1 MKRFFLAA
9 LLLFAAVAFTGC
21 DNDDDD
27 LYDTLSGRVWAGD
40 LGFYQDGRIP
50 LDSYVYFGADGFGT
64 DELRYADTG
73 RYLDTLNIQWDAYD
87 DKIYISYGR
96 ADYPRELRN
105 VYIRRRRLTGEL
117 NIDGHSA
124 PRIQQGSGERFYGTA
139 GAIPAAG
146 GSGPRYPGLARPC
159 KQGPEYDFGALFI
172 TYLSGSPH
180 STAQGTRTIIC

>member
-64 DELRYADTG
+64 DELRYAARGVTSTRSTSSGTPTTTKSTSATG
-73 RYLDTLNIQWDAYD
+73 GPIT
-87 DKIYISYGR
+87 R
-96 ADYPRELRN
+96 ANCATY
-105 VYIRRRRLTGEL
+105 T
-117 NIDGHSA
+117 S
-124 PRIQQGSGERFYGTA
+124 A
-139 GAIPAAG
+139 GAG
-146 GSGPRYPGLARPC
+146 
-159 KQGPEYDFGALFI
+159 
-172 TYLSGSPH
+172 
-180 STAQGTRTIIC
+180 

>member
-73 RYLDTLNIQWDAYD
+73 RYLDTLNIQWTPTTTKSTSATGGP
-87 DKIYISYGR
+87 ITR
-96 ADYPRELRN
+96 ANCATY
-105 VYIRRRRLTGEL
+105 T
-117 NIDGHSA
+117 S
-124 PRIQQGSGERFYGTA
+124 A
-139 GAIPAAG
+139 GAG
-146 GSGPRYPGLARPC
+146 
-159 KQGPEYDFGALFI
+159 
-172 TYLSGSPH
+172 
-180 STAQGTRTIIC
+180 

>member
-9 LLLFAAVAFTGC
+9 LLLFAAVAFTGW

-87 DKIYISYGR
+87 DT
-96 ADYPRELRN
+96 
-105 VYIRRRRLTGEL
+105 VYIDYGFAEARTTYGIIGVKAWIYKGEIL
-117 NIDGHSA
+117 DKEV
-124 PRIQQGSGERFYGTA
+124 ER
-139 GAIPAAG
+139 
-146 GSGPRYPGLARPC
+146 
-159 KQGPEYDFGALFI
+159 
-172 TYLSGSPH
+172 
-180 STAQGTRTIIC
+180 

>member
-73 RYLDTLNIQWDAYD
+73 RYLDTL
-87 DKIYISYGR
+87 
-96 ADYPRELRN
+96 
-105 VYIRRRRLTGEL
+105 IRRGMLTADLYIGGRYY
-117 NIDGHSA
+117 D
-124 PRIQQGSGERFYGTA
+124 RITLYMQ
-139 GAIPAAG
+139 
-146 GSGPRYPGLARPC
+146 
-159 KQGPEYDFGALFI
+159 
-172 TYLSGSPH
+172 
-180 STAQGTRTIIC
+180 

>member
-1 MKRFFLAA
+1 MTTTCTTRSR
-9 LLLFAAVAFTGC
+9 GE
-21 DNDDDD
+21 
-27 LYDTLSGRVWAGD
+27 SGRATWDSTRTDA
-40 LGFYQDGRIP
+40 IP

-105 VYIRRRRLTGEL
+105 VYIRRGRLTGEL
-117 NIDGHSA
+117 SSTGNTTTGSRSTCSNTAAPNYIYSA

>member
-64 DELRYADTG
+64 DELRYGTPTTTKSTSATG
-73 RYLDTLNIQWDAYD
+73 GPIT
-87 DKIYISYGR
+87 R
-96 ADYPRELRN
+96 ANCATY
-105 VYIRRRRLTGEL
+105 T
-117 NIDGHSA
+117 S
-124 PRIQQGSGERFYGTA
+124 A
-139 GAIPAAG
+139 GAG
-146 GSGPRYPGLARPC
+146 
-159 KQGPEYDFGALFI
+159 
-172 TYLSGSPH
+172 
-180 STAQGTRTIIC
+180 

>member
-9 LLLFAAVAFTGC
+9 LLLCAAVAFTGC
-21 DNDDDD
+21 DSDDDE

-50 LDSYVYFGADGFGT
+50 LESYVYFGADGFGT

-105 VYIRRRRLTGEL
+105 VYIRRGRLTGEL
-117 NIDGHSA
+117 FIDG
-124 PRIQQGSGERFYGTA
+124 
-139 GAIPAAG
+139 
-146 GSGPRYPGLARPC
+146 
-159 KQGPEYDFGALFI
+159 
-172 TYLSGSPH
+172 
-180 STAQGTRTIIC
+180 